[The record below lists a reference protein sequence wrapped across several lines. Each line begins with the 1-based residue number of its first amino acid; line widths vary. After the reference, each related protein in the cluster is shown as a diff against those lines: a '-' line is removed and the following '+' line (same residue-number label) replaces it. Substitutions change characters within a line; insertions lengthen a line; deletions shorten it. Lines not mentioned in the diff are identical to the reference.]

1 MPTGLSKR
9 EHSSL
14 EMWTE
19 TFTASH
25 VGRDGKLSP
34 VCISQSDF
42 FSSGLTSRMTIPFTR
57 CLGPVMFQSSDL
69 GEQGFGDIYIH
80 TK

>member
-9 EHSSL
+9 EHSNL

-42 FSSGLTSRMTIPFTR
+42 FPL
-57 CLGPVMFQSSDL
+57 V
-69 GEQGFGDIYIH
+69 
-80 TK
+80 